1 MRFASQI
8 VAFFI
13 VIASLAGPCLAA
25 ANASNATEGTV
36 KTGLSDGFKL
46 STPCKEDCQK
56 RQCTKA
62 VINRLI
68 TQVRVVLLP
77 VNDGPVSS
85 VSRKTRLRDRKLS
98 RLFAKIDQPCNHSVD
113 LFALCRQ
120 LN

>member
-8 VAFFI
+8 VTFFI
-13 VIASLAGPCLAA
+13 AFASLAGPCLAA
-25 ANASNATEGTV
+25 ASVADATEYTS
-36 KTGLSDGFKL
+36 KMSLSEGFKL

-62 VINRLI
+62 VISRSI

-77 VNDGPVSS
+77 VNDGPVATT
-85 VSRKTRLRDRKLS
+85 SRKTRLRDRKLS
-98 RLFAKIDQPCNHSVD
+98 RLFAKTDQPCGRSVD
-113 LFALCRQ
+113 LYELCRQ